1 MAPDIVIV
9 RSNAIVYST
18 RVTKIG
24 ISLTKRYS
32 LLILGWNREK
42 VSKQII
48 HNQVLDIKLFGLR
61 APLGKPSVIG
71 YFPFFWIWLLGNLL
85 WYRPKIVHACDLD
98 TILPCLIYKMIF
110 RKILIFD
117 VCDRYAMARIDPK
130 HKLIYNVVNFFE
142 EAAAK
147 NANALITVAD
157 KLLATFQSRPKNVGV
172 IMNFSDD
179 SYISRDVSKKENNE
193 GEKFTLV
200 YPGNIDRDRGLE
212 QVSRAIMGLNDVEL
226 VIAGK
231 PIDEKLLHRILKVPN
246 VKYKGLLPRND
257 ALVLTS
263 RSDAMVILYDP
274 QVPNNNFSAS
284 NKMFEA
290 MMLGIPIITNVSS
303 DIVNTEIGC
312 GIMVSYGDVN
322 QIREAILKLKENIKL
337 RKQLGNNGRKAYL
350 QRYNWSNMEKSLFKL
365 YEDLLNPII
374 DKGR

>member
-18 RVTKIG
+18 RVIKIG

-32 LLILGWNREK
+32 VLILGWNREK

-48 HNQVLDIKLFGLR
+48 QNQVLDIKLFGLK
-61 APLGKPSVIG
+61 APLAKRSVIG

-117 VCDRYAMARIDPK
+117 VCDRYAMARIPPK

-172 IMNFSDD
+172 IMNCSDD

-200 YPGNIDRDRGLE
+200 YPGNIDRDRGLDE
-212 QVSRAIMGLNDVEL
+212 VSQAIMGLNDVEL

-231 PIDEKLLHRILKVPN
+231 PIDEKLLNRILKVPN
-246 VKYKGLLPRND
+246 VKYRGLLQRND
-257 ALVLTS
+257 ALALTS

-290 MMLGIPIITNVSS
+290 MMLGTPIITNVSS

-337 RKQLGNNGRKAYL
+337 RKQLGYNGRKAYL

-365 YEDLLNPII
+365 YDDLLNPVIM
-374 DKGR
+374 R